1 MLIKCKILVADS
13 AGFCFGVDR
22 AVKIVYNNL
31 NSHNNVVT
39 LGPIIH
45 NQSVVSDLESKGVS
59 VVQDISEIKSGQ
71 TVIIRSHGV
80 SAEVYEKLDRLS
92 VNVVDAT
99 CPFVSRIHKIVNEK
113 SKEGFA
119 VLIAGDRAH
128 PEVIGISG
136 HCENDCYVFSGIEEL
151 KDILSNISN
160 ENIIIVSQTTF
171 NKQLWEKCKEYI
183 KTNRKSALIFD
194 TICDATSKRQEEA
207 VRIAAESD
215 KMIIVGGRHSSNT
228 LKLKAIC
235 SEHCPCYLVESADE
249 LYDFD
254 FDGVHY
260 LGISAGASTPA
271 YIIKEV
277 EQTMSEILENK
288 ENKENKEEEF
298 NFEEAIEQSLKKIY
312 IGAKLTGYITAVNK
326 TEVLVDI
333 GTKHTGVIPASEL
346 SDDSSKT
353 PDELV
358 SVGDEI
364 EVIVLK
370 TNDQD
375 GVDTLSKKRVDAM
388 VAFETVSKAKE
399 EDAVLTGVVTN
410 VVKGGILVSTK
421 GFKVFIPAS
430 QATARRDDNLNDLL
444 NNTVSFK
451 IIDIDPK
458 RQRAVGSIKIIE
470 NEKRAA
476 EKAEFFANAE
486 VGKTVTGKVKSITD
500 YGAFVDLG
508 GVDGLV
514 RKPDISWKRIAHPSD
529 VLSVGDEIEVTIK
542 DIDKEAEKIS
552 LVYKKEEDN
561 PWTIFDK
568 NYGVGQVIT
577 VKIVSITSFGAFAQI
592 IEGIDGLI
600 HISQIAN
607 QRVDN
612 VADILSIGQEV
623 EVKITEIDN
632 EKKRVSLS
640 MRALLPEEEK
650 PEKEEKAAEVDA
662 AEESGSEVVYSTENT
677 DAEAEADEAE
687 ETTEEAVVDESAE
700 ETVEDTE
707 EKAEEAAEDT
717 KESVE

>member
-1 MLIKCKILVADS
+1 MLIKCKISVADT

-31 NSHNNVVT
+31 NSHDNVVT

-45 NQSVVSDLESKGVS
+45 NQSVVSDLRNKGVN
-59 VVQDISEIKSGQ
+59 VAEDISEIKNGQ

-80 SAEVYEKLDRLS
+80 SADVYKSLDKLS

-99 CPFVSRIHKIVNEK
+99 CPFVSRIHRIVHDK
-113 SKEGFA
+113 SKEGYIVA
-119 VLIAGDRAH
+119 IAGDKSH

-136 HCENDCYVFSGIEEL
+136 HCESDCYVFSNLEEL
-151 KDILSNISN
+151 KVIFSRVEDKNIVF
-160 ENIIIVSQTTF
+160 VSQTTF
-171 NKQLWEKCKEYI
+171 NKQLWEECKKYI
-183 KTNRKSALIFD
+183 KDNRKSALIFD

-207 VRIAAESD
+207 VSIASRSD

-228 LKLKAIC
+228 LKLKTIC
-235 SEHCPCYLVESADE
+235 SEYCPCYLVESADE
-249 LYDFD
+249 LYDLD
-254 FDGVHY
+254 FDGVRY

-288 ENKENKEEEF
+288 DEEF
-298 NFEEAIEQSLKKIY
+298 NFEEAIEQSMKKIY
-312 IGAKLTGYITAVNK
+312 IGAKVTGYITAVNK
-326 TEVLVDI
+326 SEVLVDI

-346 SDDSSKT
+346 SDDPTKT
-353 PDELV
+353 PEEIV

-375 GVDTLSKKRVDAM
+375 GVDTLSKKKVDAM
-388 VAFETVSKAKE
+388 VGFETVSKAKE
-399 EDAVLTGVVTN
+399 ENTVLTGVVTN
-410 VVKGGILVSTK
+410 VVKGGVLASTN

-430 QATARRDDNLNDLL
+430 QTGVKRDESLDVLL
-444 NNTVSFK
+444 KKNVEFK
-451 IIDIDPK
+451 IIDVDSK
-458 RQRAVGSIKIIE
+458 RQRAVASIKIIA
-470 NEKRAA
+470 NEKRAEA
-476 EKAEFFANAE
+476 RSEFFENAE
-486 VGKTVTGKVKSITD
+486 VGKTVTGTVKSITD

-514 RKPDISWKRIAHPSD
+514 RKPDLSWKRIKHPSD
-529 VLSVGDEIEVTIK
+529 VVSVGDEVEVTIK
-542 DIDKEAEKIS
+542 DIDKESQKVS
-552 LVYKKEEDN
+552 LAYKKDEDN

-577 VKIVSITSFGAFAQI
+577 AKIVSITSFGAFAQI

-612 VADILSIGQEV
+612 VADILSVGQEV
-623 EVKITEIDN
+623 EVKITEIDEEN
-632 EKKRVSLS
+632 KRISLS

-650 PEKEEKAAEVDA
+650 PEEEETEAETVEET
-662 AEESGSEVVYSTENT
+662 EESAVVYSTENPPVEDEEAAEENT
-677 DAEAEADEAE
+677 DESVEKSEAETAE
-687 ETTEEAVVDESAE
+687 ESNEETSDATEEAVE
-700 ETVEDTE
+700 EP
-707 EKAEEAAEDT
+707 AEDT
-717 KESVE
+717 AE

>member
-1 MLIKCKILVADS
+1 MLTNCKILVADT

-31 NSHNNVVT
+31 NNHNNVVT

-45 NQSVVSDLESKGVS
+45 NQSVVSDLESKGVTVANS
-59 VVQDISEIKSGQ
+59 VSDIKSGQ

-80 SAEVYEKLDRLS
+80 SADVYTSLNKLS

-99 CPFVSRIHKIVNEK
+99 CPFVSRIHKIVNKK
-113 SKEGFA
+113 SREGFVVA
-119 VLIAGDRAH
+119 IAGDRTH

-136 HCENDCYVFSGIEEL
+136 HCENEYYVFSNIEEL
-151 KDILSNISN
+151 KALLSEVSN
-160 ENIIIVSQTTF
+160 EKMIFVSQTTF
-171 NKQLWEKCKEYI
+171 NKQLWEQCKEYI
-183 KTNRKSALIFD
+183 KNSRKSALIFD

-207 VRIAAESD
+207 VSIASKSD

-228 LKLKAIC
+228 LKLKTIC
-235 SEHCPCYLVESADE
+235 SEYCPCYLVESADE
-249 LYDFD
+249 LYNLD

-288 ENKENKEEEF
+288 EEEF

-312 IGAKLTGYITAVNK
+312 IGAKVTGYITAVNK

-346 SDDSSKT
+346 SDDPTKT
-353 PDELV
+353 PEELV

-375 GVDTLSKKRVDAM
+375 GVDTLSKKKVDAM
-388 VAFETVSKAKE
+388 VGYETVSKAKE
-399 EDAVLTGVVTN
+399 EDTVLTGVVTN
-410 VVKGGILVSTK
+410 VVKGGVLVSTN

-430 QATARRDDNLNDLL
+430 QATARRDDSLDALL
-444 NNTVSFK
+444 KKTVEFK
-451 IIDIDPK
+451 IIDIDSK
-458 RQRAVGSIKIIE
+458 RQRAVGSIKIIA

-476 EKAEFFANAE
+476 ARAKFFENAE
-486 VGKTVTGKVKSITD
+486 VGKTVTGTVKSITD

-514 RKPDISWKRIAHPSD
+514 RKPDLSWKRIKHPSD
-529 VLSVGDEIEVTIK
+529 VVSVGDEIEVTIK
-542 DIDKEAEKIS
+542 DIDMETQKIS
-552 LVYKKEEDN
+552 LVYKKDEEN

-568 NYGVGQVIT
+568 NYGVGQVVT
-577 VKIVSITSFGAFAQI
+577 AKIVSITSFGAFAQI
-592 IEGIDGLI
+592 IDGIDGLI

-623 EVKITEIDN
+623 EVKITEIDD
-632 EKKRVSLS
+632 EKKRISLS

-650 PEKEEKAAEVDA
+650 EEEEPEAEEETAAES
-662 AEESGSEVVYSTENT
+662 ESDVVYSTENPPAFDEEET
-677 DAEAEADEAE
+677 SEDKADEAE
-687 ETTEEAVVDESAE
+687 ETEAE
-700 ETVEDTE
+700 
-707 EKAEEAAEDT
+707 
-717 KESVE
+717 

>member
-1 MLIKCKILVADS
+1 MLTNCKIWVAGT

-31 NSHNNVVT
+31 NDHNNVVT

-45 NQSVVSDLESKGVS
+45 NQSVVSDLESKGVN
-59 VVQDISEIKSGQ
+59 VVNDVSEIKNGQ

-80 SAEVYEKLDRLS
+80 SSDVYKRLEELS

-99 CPFVSRIHKIVNEK
+99 CPFVSRIHKIVNDK
-113 SKEGFA
+113 SGEGYIVA
-119 VLIAGDRAH
+119 IAGDKTH

-136 HCENDCYVFSGIEEL
+136 HCESDYYVFSNLEEL
-151 KDILSNISN
+151 KDILKTVGDEKLIF
-160 ENIIIVSQTTF
+160 VSQTTF

-183 KTNRKSALIFD
+183 KRNRKSALIFD

-207 VRIAAESD
+207 VSIASKSD

-228 LKLKAIC
+228 LKLKTIC
-235 SEHCPCYLVESADE
+235 SEYCPCYLVESADE
-249 LYDFD
+249 LYDLD

-288 ENKENKEEEF
+288 EEEF

-312 IGAKLTGYITAVNK
+312 IGAKVTGYITAVNK

-333 GTKHTGVIPASEL
+333 GTKHTGVIPADEL
-346 SDDSSKT
+346 SDDPTKT
-353 PDELV
+353 PEDLV

-375 GVDTLSKKRVDAM
+375 GVDTLSKKRADA
-388 VAFETVSKAKE
+388 VVGFETVSKAKE
-399 EDAVLTGVVTN
+399 ENTVLTGVVTN
-410 VVKGGILVSTK
+410 VVKGGVLASTN

-430 QATARRDDNLNDLL
+430 QATARRDDSLDDLL
-444 NNTVSFK
+444 KKTVEFK
-451 IIDIDPK
+451 IIDVDND
-458 RQRAVGSIKIIE
+458 RRRAVGSIRIIA
-470 NEKRAA
+470 NEKRAEA
-476 EKAEFFANAE
+476 RAKFFESAE
-486 VGKTVTGKVKSITD
+486 VGKTVTGTVKSITD

-514 RKPDISWKRIAHPSD
+514 RKADLTWKRIKHPSD
-529 VLSVGDEIEVTIK
+529 VVSVGDEIEVTIK
-542 DIDKEAEKIS
+542 DIDTETQKVS
-552 LVYKKEEDN
+552 LVYKKDEDN

-577 VKIVSITSFGAFAQI
+577 AKIVSITSFGAFAQI
-592 IEGIDGLI
+592 IEGVDGLI

-623 EVKITEIDN
+623 EVKITEIDE
-632 EKKRVSLS
+632 EKKRISLS

-650 PEKEEKAAEVDA
+650 PEEEEAEDETV
-662 AEESGSEVVYSTENT
+662 EESEESAVVYSTENPPVE
-677 DAEAEADEAE
+677 DEAEEAAEENTEEAE
-687 ETTEEAVVDESAE
+687 ETTEESAE
-700 ETVEDTE
+700 
-707 EKAEEAAEDT
+707 
-717 KESVE
+717 